1 LEVHGSIV
9 STFERRS
16 LYESCELVMAAVVP
30 LLDDPIALEAPDP
43 QVAKPLRA
51 AYREL
56 EAMAQACRDHE
67 TSETIIR
74 LNTFERT
81 FAQAATALHAYSLEP

>member
-16 LYESCELVMAAVVP
+16 LYESCELAMAAVVP
-30 LLDDPIALEAPDP
+30 LLDDPVALEAPDP

-51 AYREL
+51 AFSEL

-81 FAQAATALHAYSLEP
+81 LAQAAKALHAYSLEP